1 MRVLALGRKS
11 DGLHRARA
19 NPRLRL
25 QSAERIVPDERM
37 KRTLWIL
44 AWFQLFVGDYLMK
57 IDPLETTLFM
67 RLPT

>member
-1 MRVLALGRKS
+1 MATSAIRRFRAAGR
-11 DGLHRARA
+11 
-19 NPRLRL
+19 
-25 QSAERIVPDERM
+25 SAERIIPDERM

-57 IDPLETTLFM
+57 IDPLETALFM